1 MKLFSRTSLVALGTA
16 AVVAFSGVSAAN
28 AEPAAKAEDVI
39 EATALTP
46 AEKAEDK
53 SSGSSG
59 IFDDLLDGKKK
70 DEDKETTGSSSDNT
84 SSDAN
89 GAEGDDKEEGKANG
103 SSTDNLDLAGWIKI
117 IAAIFSALTAAVTF
131 ASKIGLFR

>member
-28 AEPAAKAEDVI
+28 AD
-39 EATALTP
+39 EAPEVNTTVQTEVVTP
-46 AEKAEDK
+46 GEETNKDEEKT
-53 SSGSSG
+53 SGSSVNKS
-59 IFDDLLDGKKK
+59 DDKVSGSLDLFKDKK
-70 DEDKETTGSSSDNT
+70 DNADDAENTEGEGED
-84 SSDAN
+84 
-89 GAEGDDKEEGKANG
+89 DDKTNG